1 MKKNLKYIF
10 LTILIITLTGC
21 FSKDKLSNDNVY
33 TTIYPINYLTSYLYG
48 DIKNVSSIYP
58 AGADVT
64 TYELTKK
71 KKETYEKGALFVYNG
86 LTNEKSLAKEF
97 INNNKDMLLID
108 VSQGLNYE
116 YAIEELW
123 LSPNNYLMFAKNI
136 KNYLIE
142 YTTSKTVI
150 DSIEK
155 NYRELEEKLSFM
167 DAELRDIASTAVFDG
182 NYTLVVSSSKLRFL
196 EKYGFEVIVL
206 DSKELNTTSIKS
218 NFKNSKYKDI
228 YLCNTDP
235 KTDLIKQLESEYK
248 ANIITVNTLTT
259 LSDNEVQNNEDYLT
273 IMTSLI
279 DNIRNTALS

>member
-1 MKKNLKYIF
+1 
-10 LTILIITLTGC
+10 
-21 FSKDKLSNDNVY
+21 
-33 TTIYPINYLTSYLYG
+33 
-48 DIKNVSSIYP
+48 
-58 AGADVT
+58 
-64 TYELTKK
+64 
-71 KKETYEKGALFVYNG
+71 
-86 LTNEKSLAKEF
+86 
-97 INNNKDMLLID
+97 
-108 VSQGLNYE
+108 
-116 YAIEELW
+116 
-123 LSPNNYLMFAKNI
+123 
-136 KNYLIE
+136 
-142 YTTSKTVI
+142 
-150 DSIEK
+150 
-155 NYRELEEKLSFM
+155 M

>member
-1 MKKNLKYIF
+1 MKKNLKYVF
-10 LTILIITLTGC
+10 LTIILISLTGC

-48 DIKNVSSIYP
+48 NTKNVSSIYP
-58 AGADVT
+58 AGANT
-64 TYELTKK
+64 ESYEPTKK
-71 KKETYEKGALFVYNG
+71 QKETYEKGALFVYNG
-86 LTNEKSLAKEF
+86 LTNEKKLAKEF
-97 INNNKDMLLID
+97 INTNKDMLLID

-123 LSPNNYLMFAKNI
+123 LSPNNCLMFAKNI
-136 KNYLIE
+136 KNYLVE

-155 NYRELEEKLSFM
+155 KYLELEEKLSFM
-167 DAELRDIASTAVFDG
+167 DAELRDIAKTAVFDG
-182 NYTLVVSSSKLRFL
+182 NYTLVVSSNKLKFL

-228 YLCNTDP
+228 YLCNTDE
-235 KTDLIKQLESEYK
+235 KTELITELESEYK
-248 ANIITVNTLTT
+248 ANIINVNTLSN
-259 LSDNEVQNNEDYLT
+259 LSDSEVANNEDYMT
-273 IMTSLI
+273 IMNTLI